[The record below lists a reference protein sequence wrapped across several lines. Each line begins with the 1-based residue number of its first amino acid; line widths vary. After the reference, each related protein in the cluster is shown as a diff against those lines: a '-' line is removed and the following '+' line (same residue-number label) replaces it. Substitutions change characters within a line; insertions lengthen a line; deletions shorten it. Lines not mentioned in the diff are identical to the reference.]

1 MLYVDINTK
10 KTFVW
15 DLSPNKG
22 LANLVH
28 KLVNREQSVLTVNYL
43 LATPLCNNNYTIM
56 LYKYQ

>member
-1 MLYVDINTK
+1 MLIIKPVNTK

-28 KLVNREQSVLTVNYL
+28 KLVNRELSVLTVNYL
-43 LATPLCNNNYTIM
+43 LATPLCINYYIIM
-56 LYKYQ
+56 F